1 MAHESSAAA
10 STDLDRRIAEQPSTI
25 CRRAAAR
32 ASLRSQGKFHGLTMT
47 RNKEIPVCSNGEMDV
62 PPGQLFVSWLEANR
76 NIPASAS
83 RQGET
88 GLKMQKNLWTL

>member
-1 MAHESSAAA
+1 
-10 STDLDRRIAEQPSTI
+10 
-25 CRRAAAR
+25 
-32 ASLRSQGKFHGLTMT
+32 MT
-47 RNKEIPVCSNGEMDV
+47 RNKDIPVSSNAPGNEEMDV

-88 GLKMQKNLWTL
+88 GLKNAKEFVDALRDFVLTMKTPRLLFNH

>member
-1 MAHESSAAA
+1 
-10 STDLDRRIAEQPSTI
+10 
-25 CRRAAAR
+25 
-32 ASLRSQGKFHGLTMT
+32 MT
-47 RNKEIPVCSNGEMDV
+47 RSKEIPVSSNAPGKWGNGRV

-88 GLKMQKNLWTL
+88 GLKNAKEFVDALRDFVLTIKTPRLLFNH